1 MKRGKVLVSVVMSV
15 YNDEQY
21 LKESLDSIFAQTI
34 SDFELIIVDDCSTD
48 RTVEIIE
55 NYHDDRIRLIR
66 NTESISGTTSGSD
79 VDQLQ
84 DSYVWRRRSDL
95 ADSGNTEATA
105 GDDVDSTCIGA
116 SRLYDAQGADCT
128 GRLPI

>member
-66 NTESISGTTSGSD
+66 NTENRGLTRNLNTALEYVQGTYIARMD
-79 VDQLQ
+79 
-84 DSYVWRRRSDL
+84 
-95 ADSGNTEATA
+95 
-105 GDDVDSTCIGA
+105 GDDK
-116 SRLYDAQGADCT
+116 SRPERFEKQIAYLEHI
-128 GRLPI
+128 RI